1 MILLIDNYDSF
12 SYNLYQLI
20 GGITPDIRVIR
31 NDEMTAD
38 EIMDLKPSH
47 IIVSPGPGRPCD
59 AGVCEEVIKTAAGKI
74 PILGVCLGH
83 QAICETFGAEIT
95 YAKKLMHGK
104 KSVTTLDTTSRLFRG
119 LPEKCEVARYHSLA
133 ASEEGFPECLKVT
146 ARTDDGEIMAV
157 EHRDYPIFGVQFHPE
172 SILTKDGRKMAEN
185 FLEVTYMIKEM
196 IKKAAEG
203 IDLTYDEAAEVT
215 REIMTGSTTPAQT
228 AAYLTA
234 LHIKGETTDEISA
247 SAYVMRDCADRVN
260 YPGDVLEIV
269 GTGGDGSNSINVSTI
284 SALVCAAAG
293 AKVAKHGNRAA
304 SSKCGTADCLEA
316 LGVNISTDPAGS
328 VKLLDEV
335 GMCFLFAQKYHSAMK
350 YVGPVRKEIGIPTVF
365 NILGPLTNPAH
376 ANVQLL
382 GVYKPELLMPMAKA
396 LTKLGVKRGMAVY
409 GTDKLDEISVSAP
422 TKVVEFSDGNFEE
435 YEITPEQFGMK
446 RHDKSELAGGT
457 PAENA
462 EAARCILYGEKSAG
476 RDAVLLNAGAALH
489 ILKGITIEDGIQLA
503 ADTIDSGAAMK
514 TLEKYI
520 KVSNEVKA

>member
-1 MILLIDNYDSF
+1 
-12 SYNLYQLI
+12 
-20 GGITPDIRVIR
+20 
-31 NDEMTAD
+31 
-38 EIMDLKPSH
+38 
-47 IIVSPGPGRPCD
+47 
-59 AGVCEEVIKTAAGKI
+59 
-74 PILGVCLGH
+74 
-83 QAICETFGAEIT
+83 
-95 YAKKLMHGK
+95 
-104 KSVTTLDTTSRLFRG
+104 
-119 LPEKCEVARYHSLA
+119 
-133 ASEEGFPECLKVT
+133 
-146 ARTDDGEIMAV
+146 
-157 EHRDYPIFGVQFHPE
+157 
-172 SILTKDGRKMAEN
+172 
-185 FLEVTYMIKEM
+185 MIKEAI
-196 IKKAAEG
+196 IKLSKRQ
-203 IDLTYDEAAEVT
+203 DLTYKEAEQVMN
-215 REIMTGSTTPAQT
+215 EIMENTASDVQK

-234 LHIKGETTDEISA
+234 LSMKGETIDEITA
-247 SAYVMRDCADRVN
+247 SAAAMRAHGEKLLHN
-260 YPGDVLEIV
+260 MDVLEIV

-422 TKVVEFSDGNFEE
+422 TKVVEFSDGSFEE

-462 EAARCILYGEKSAG
+462 EAARCILYGEKGAG

-503 ADTIDSGAAMK
+503 ADTIDSGAAMT

>member
-1 MILLIDNYDSF
+1 
-12 SYNLYQLI
+12 
-20 GGITPDIRVIR
+20 
-31 NDEMTAD
+31 
-38 EIMDLKPSH
+38 
-47 IIVSPGPGRPCD
+47 
-59 AGVCEEVIKTAAGKI
+59 
-74 PILGVCLGH
+74 
-83 QAICETFGAEIT
+83 
-95 YAKKLMHGK
+95 
-104 KSVTTLDTTSRLFRG
+104 
-119 LPEKCEVARYHSLA
+119 
-133 ASEEGFPECLKVT
+133 
-146 ARTDDGEIMAV
+146 
-157 EHRDYPIFGVQFHPE
+157 
-172 SILTKDGRKMAEN
+172 
-185 FLEVTYMIKEM
+185 MIKEM

-234 LHIKGETTDEISA
+234 LHIKGETTDE
-247 SAYVMRDCADRVN
+247 
-260 YPGDVLEIV
+260 
-269 GTGGDGSNSINVSTI
+269 I

-382 GVYKPELLMPMAKA
+382 GIYKPELLMPMAKA

>member
-1 MILLIDNYDSF
+1 
-12 SYNLYQLI
+12 
-20 GGITPDIRVIR
+20 
-31 NDEMTAD
+31 
-38 EIMDLKPSH
+38 
-47 IIVSPGPGRPCD
+47 
-59 AGVCEEVIKTAAGKI
+59 
-74 PILGVCLGH
+74 
-83 QAICETFGAEIT
+83 
-95 YAKKLMHGK
+95 
-104 KSVTTLDTTSRLFRG
+104 
-119 LPEKCEVARYHSLA
+119 
-133 ASEEGFPECLKVT
+133 
-146 ARTDDGEIMAV
+146 
-157 EHRDYPIFGVQFHPE
+157 
-172 SILTKDGRKMAEN
+172 
-185 FLEVTYMIKEM
+185 MIKEM
-196 IKKAAEG
+196 IKKTSEG
-203 IDLTYDEAAEVT
+203 VDLTYDEAAEVT
-215 REIMTGSTTPAQT
+215 REIMTGNTTPAQT

-234 LHIKGETTDEISA
+234 LHIKGETPDEISA

-269 GTGGDGSNSINVSTI
+269 GTGGDRSNSINVSTI
-284 SALVCAAAG
+284 SAIVCAAAG

-350 YVGPVRKEIGIPTVF
+350 YVGPVRREIGIPTVF

-382 GVYKPELLMPMAKA
+382 GVYKPELLMPMAQA
-396 LTKLGVKRGMAVY
+396 LTRLGVKRGMAVY

-422 TKVVEFSDGNFEE
+422 TKVVEFSDGNYEE
-435 YEITPEQFGMK
+435 YEITPEQFGIP
-446 RHDKSELAGGT
+446 RHEQSELVGGT

-462 EAARCILYGEKSAG
+462 EAARCILYGEKGAG

-489 ILKGITIEDGIQLA
+489 ILKGVTIDDGIQLA

-520 KVSNEVKA
+520 RVSNEVKA

>member
-1 MILLIDNYDSF
+1 
-12 SYNLYQLI
+12 
-20 GGITPDIRVIR
+20 
-31 NDEMTAD
+31 
-38 EIMDLKPSH
+38 
-47 IIVSPGPGRPCD
+47 
-59 AGVCEEVIKTAAGKI
+59 
-74 PILGVCLGH
+74 
-83 QAICETFGAEIT
+83 
-95 YAKKLMHGK
+95 
-104 KSVTTLDTTSRLFRG
+104 
-119 LPEKCEVARYHSLA
+119 
-133 ASEEGFPECLKVT
+133 
-146 ARTDDGEIMAV
+146 
-157 EHRDYPIFGVQFHPE
+157 
-172 SILTKDGRKMAEN
+172 
-185 FLEVTYMIKEM
+185 MIKEM

-215 REIMTGSTTPAQT
+215 REIMTGSTTPAHT

-376 ANVQLL
+376 ANVQIL

-462 EAARCILYGEKSAG
+462 EAARCILYGEKGAG

>member
-1 MILLIDNYDSF
+1 
-12 SYNLYQLI
+12 
-20 GGITPDIRVIR
+20 
-31 NDEMTAD
+31 
-38 EIMDLKPSH
+38 
-47 IIVSPGPGRPCD
+47 
-59 AGVCEEVIKTAAGKI
+59 
-74 PILGVCLGH
+74 
-83 QAICETFGAEIT
+83 
-95 YAKKLMHGK
+95 
-104 KSVTTLDTTSRLFRG
+104 
-119 LPEKCEVARYHSLA
+119 
-133 ASEEGFPECLKVT
+133 
-146 ARTDDGEIMAV
+146 
-157 EHRDYPIFGVQFHPE
+157 
-172 SILTKDGRKMAEN
+172 
-185 FLEVTYMIKEM
+185 MIKEM

-228 AAYLTA
+228 AAYLTT

-382 GVYKPELLMPMAKA
+382 GVYKPELLMTMAKA

-462 EAARCILYGEKSAG
+462 EAARCILYGEKGAG